1 MDGTQARCR
10 SLGIGGSLTAETVSV
25 GERTAQH
32 RRTTE
37 TTSGASGSEDP
48 GMSSDKKSEK
58 LIRRK
63 PKVSWG
69 RQFRPGL
76 VGTEAE
82 AERRRRW
89 TVRQHSHTT
98 CGDLRGGTGFG
109 RCNDCWISR
118 AVPEA

>member
-10 SLGIGGSLTAETVSV
+10 SLGTGEGLTADAVSV

-58 LIRRK
+58 LVRRK
-63 PKVSWG
+63 PKVSWA

-76 VGTEAE
+76 VGT
-82 AERRRRW
+82 
-89 TVRQHSHTT
+89 
-98 CGDLRGGTGFG
+98 
-109 RCNDCWISR
+109 
-118 AVPEA
+118 

>member
-10 SLGIGGSLTAETVSV
+10 SLGNGGNLAVETVSV
-25 GERTAQH
+25 GERIAQ
-32 RRTTE
+32 RRRVTE
-37 TTSGASGSEDP
+37 TTPGAGGSEDP

-76 VGTEAE
+76 VGT
-82 AERRRRW
+82 
-89 TVRQHSHTT
+89 
-98 CGDLRGGTGFG
+98 
-109 RCNDCWISR
+109 
-118 AVPEA
+118 

>member
-10 SLGIGGSLTAETVSV
+10 SLGSGERLAAETASV
-25 GERTAQH
+25 GERTAQD

-37 TTSGASGSEDP
+37 TTSGPRGSEDP

-76 VGTEAE
+76 VGT
-82 AERRRRW
+82 
-89 TVRQHSHTT
+89 
-98 CGDLRGGTGFG
+98 
-109 RCNDCWISR
+109 
-118 AVPEA
+118 